1 MKLLLAKTE
10 YCLEYDHLWLNTQAL
25 QRMWSKISQV
35 GSLEIRVV
43 SYHFYKV

>member
-25 QRMWSKISQV
+25 QRM
-35 GSLEIRVV
+35 
-43 SYHFYKV
+43 